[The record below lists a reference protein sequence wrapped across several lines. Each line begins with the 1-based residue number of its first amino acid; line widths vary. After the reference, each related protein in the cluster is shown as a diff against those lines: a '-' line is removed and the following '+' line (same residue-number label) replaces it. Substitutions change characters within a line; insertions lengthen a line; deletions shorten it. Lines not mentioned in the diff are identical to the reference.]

1 MYAYHINIHLNL
13 TALLSAFPK
22 QFYVTKRAPPKLY
35 TTPRYPIH
43 SRALPLQTPTLGNQY
58 LLTWRPTRGPDA
70 LDGLDELLALNH
82 FAKDGVLAIEMGGGD
97 RGDEELGSVAARWLK
112 SASPRTRIGKRI

>member
-13 TALLSAFPK
+13 TAHLSAVPR
-22 QFYVTKRAPPKLY
+22 QFNVTKRAPAKLY
-35 TTPRYPIH
+35 TTPRYRIH
-43 SRALPLQTPTLGNQY
+43 WRAPPLQTATLGYQY

-70 LDGLDELLALNH
+70 LDGLDELLAFNH
-82 FAKDGVLAIEMGGGD
+82 FAKDGVLAIEMRGGD

-112 SASPRTRIGKRI
+112 LACPERA